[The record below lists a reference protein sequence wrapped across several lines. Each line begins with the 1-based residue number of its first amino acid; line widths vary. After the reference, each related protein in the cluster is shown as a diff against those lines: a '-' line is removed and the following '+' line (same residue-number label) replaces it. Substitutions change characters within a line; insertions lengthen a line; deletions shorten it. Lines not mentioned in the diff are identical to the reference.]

1 MTRMKRNHY
10 AEWKKSKKDTVC
22 LVPFIQNALKFKPI
36 YKVWAGQWL
45 PGDDMGG
52 AFRVGITKE
61 QKETFVGDG
70 YVFYLDFGDGLT
82 AVSKLQNASNCTF

>member
-1 MTRMKRNHY
+1 M
-10 AEWKKSKKDTVC
+10 
-22 LVPFIQNALKFKPI
+22 
-36 YKVWAGQWL
+36 

-52 AFRVGITKE
+52 AFRVGTTKE